1 MNAVRSQTDLA
12 FTCVQCQ
19 DDEARASE
27 MPDVVDPTQH
37 VESTHLEKDAERFQI
52 DDVSVINV
60 RDNSIGV
67 TLVFIHYLSFLL
79 LSTLLKAVKQ

>member
-12 FTCVQCQ
+12 FTCAQCQ
-19 DDEARASE
+19 DDETQALE
-27 MPDVVDPTQH
+27 MPDVVNPTQQ

-60 RDNSIGV
+60 RDNSVDV
-67 TLVFIHYLSFLL
+67 TLLY
-79 LSTLLKAVKQ
+79 T